1 MMTSQSIDR
10 RKKYT
15 RMVLKE
21 SLLDI
26 LQEKQLFSVTVKE
39 ICELA
44 DINRSTFYDHYADQ
58 FALLTEIEDEL
69 IEDMTN
75 YLHAYNLDQKVEA
88 LQMTEKLITYFAS
101 KKRVCLTLLSHN
113 SHSSFEQKVRH
124 VAELFIMQNVTKN
137 NQTDKATY
145 QYMSAYMISGSIEVM
160 KRWLQNNM
168 DKTPKEMAHLI
179 TNLSTL

>member
-1 MMTSQSIDR
+1 MMNSQPIDR

-21 SLLDI
+21 SLLNI
-26 LQEKQLFSVTVKE
+26 LQEKELFTITVKE

-58 FALLTEIEDEL
+58 FALLSEIEDEL

-75 YLHAYNLDQKVEA
+75 YLHAYNVEQKVEA
-88 LQMTEKLITYFAS
+88 IQMTEKLITYFAS
-101 KKRVCLTLLSHN
+101 KKEVCLTLLSQR

-124 VAELFIMQNVTKN
+124 VAEHFIMQNV
-137 NQTDKATY
+137 AHTY
-145 QYMSAYMISGSIEVM
+145 QIDTATFEYISAYMISGCIEVM
-160 KRWLQNNM
+160 KMWLENDM
-168 DKTPKEMAHLI
+168 DKTPEEIARLI
-179 TNLSTL
+179 TNLSAL